1 LNKEFTVKFKYS
13 SDEELKQI
21 VIRLYTGQLV
31 TSGQA
36 ARMLHI
42 DKESFLSQLE
52 RYQVAV
58 HKLDTDEVVSK
69 MQTNNDK
76 AISLVRDI
84 VRKAKMTNQGRAPHF
99 WSRSDMID
107 VIERI
112 IKVA

>member
-1 LNKEFTVKFKYS
+1 LNKDFTIKFKCS

-42 DKESFLSQLE
+42 DKESFLSELE

-69 MQTNNDK
+69 IQTENDK
-76 AISLVRDI
+76 AISQVREI
-84 VRKAKMTNQGRAPHF
+84 VRKVKMTNQGRTPHF
-99 WSRSDMID
+99 WSRSDMVD
-107 VIERI
+107 VVQKIIE
-112 IKVA
+112 VV